1 MLRYHRKL
9 VVAESEED
17 DTMQSWHLI
26 ADPTSTT
33 KGMTFFFLLVISH
46 EEKPNF
52 SWFK

>member
-1 MLRYHRKL
+1 MLRYHRML

-17 DTMQSWHLI
+17 DTMHLV

-33 KGMTFFFLLVISH
+33 GGMTLFLLVISH